1 MIRSDDENLSCTDLS
16 DAESVGQD
24 SVHGVGLHLRPL
36 QLEAVDSRSVL
47 PQGAVGVVVELRGVG
62 LP

>member
-1 MIRSDDENLSCTDLS
+1 MGENLADLS

-24 SVHGVGLHLRPL
+24 SIHGVGLHLRPL

-47 PQGAVGVVVELRGVG
+47 PQSAVRVVVKLWSVG
-62 LP
+62 FP